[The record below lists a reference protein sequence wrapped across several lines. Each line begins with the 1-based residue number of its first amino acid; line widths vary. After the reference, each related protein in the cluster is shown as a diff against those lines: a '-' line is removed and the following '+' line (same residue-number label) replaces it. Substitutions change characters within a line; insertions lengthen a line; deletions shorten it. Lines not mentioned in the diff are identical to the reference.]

1 MTKYEQFNT
10 NSGKSNWIRVE
21 SEKSPF
27 ISAELIKYSEFNST
41 TRIQSF
47 VLEYPRYIHAEA
59 LRHRIFSRN
68 AASSRAIPT
77 HKKISM
83 IWHNPVI
90 PIKWGKNK
98 SGMQDE
104 GELSGFKKWI
114 CKTGWVTLSKV
125 ACITAWTLSKA
136 GLHKQYVN
144 RILEP
149 WEQFKEIVT
158 FTEGAN
164 FFDLRLH
171 KDAQPEIQE
180 LARCM
185 KECLDNA
192 VPERLYPG
200 EWHLPYV
207 FSERESKDSSLKYYL
222 NGEEIDLETAKK
234 ISVSCCAQVS
244 YRNLDDSLEKAIRI
258 YERLITS
265 KPSHWS
271 PTEHQATPMK
281 TLVIIYEPDVEPG
294 MTHMQLDTSEAWSG
308 NFKGWIQNRQI
319 LQVESG
325 DLPMT
330 VK

>member
-1 MTKYEQFNT
+1 MNQKNNWVVVQ
-10 NSGKSNWIRVE
+10 SDKSRFVQ
-21 SEKSPF
+21 
-27 ISAELIKYSEFNST
+27 AGLVKYSISKYQNEIKTFE
-41 TRIQSF
+41 
-47 VLEYPRYIHAEA
+47 LEYPRYIHAEIMT
-59 LRHRIFSRN
+59 HRIFSRN

-83 IWHNPVI
+83 IWRDPVI

-98 SGMQDE
+98 AGMQDE
-104 GELSGFKKWI
+104 GELSNVKKGI
-114 CKTGWVTLSKV
+114 CRFAWKTLSKF
-125 ACITAWTLSKA
+125 ACIAAWSMSKV

-144 RILEP
+144 RVLEP
-149 WEQFKEIVT
+149 WERYKAIIT
-158 FTEGAN
+158 CTESDN

-180 LARCM
+180 LAYCM
-185 KECLDNA
+185 KEALNLSK
-192 VPERLYPG
+192 PELLHPG

-207 FSERESKDSSLKYYL
+207 DSRRSETTRKLEYFM
-222 NGEEIDLETAKK
+222 NGEEVSLEDAKQ

-244 YRNLDDSLEKAIRI
+244 YRMLDDSLEKALRI
-258 YERLITS
+258 YNRLITS

-271 PTEHQATPMK
+271 PTEHQATPMHYP
-281 TLVIIYEPDVEPG
+281 VVCFENEVEPG

-308 NFKGWIQNRQI
+308 NFKGWIQNRQL
-319 LQVESG
+319 LQIESG